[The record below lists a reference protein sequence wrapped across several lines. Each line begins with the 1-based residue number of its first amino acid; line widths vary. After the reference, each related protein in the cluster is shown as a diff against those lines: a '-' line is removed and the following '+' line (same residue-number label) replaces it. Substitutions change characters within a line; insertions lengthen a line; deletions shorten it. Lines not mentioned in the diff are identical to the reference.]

1 MTKDLFDK
9 MLENRLLKIKSV
21 LQAKGAEYAPS
32 TDDRL
37 HNFKTAARYM
47 NCFPSQ
53 ALWAMMQKHVVSCE
67 DLVMKSL
74 KATPELIDE
83 KLGDFINYL
92 ILLEALLSEEMI
104 DERLNLYRQE
114 QFNEHSRAAAD
125 AIKRCAELDK
135 AALAPHSAKRK
146 ASGSKRKE

>member
-32 TDDRL
+32 TDNRL

-83 KLGDFINYL
+83 KLGDWINYL

-104 DERLNLYRQE
+104 DERYRKVQAE
-114 QFNEHSRAAAD
+114 NESDYIRRAED
-125 AIKRCAELDK
+125 ALKRCAELDK
-135 AALAPHSAKRK
+135 AATPPHSAKRK
-146 ASGSKRKE
+146 TQGSKRKE